1 MQAEKNG
8 GRLAV
13 ARVAAAGVLGICATL
28 LILFLLAAL
37 LYSEI
42 LPASWLGLCPYA
54 ALFVGGV
61 GCGVCSAR
69 CPKRL
74 YGALGGA
81 LLMAACFLLLGF
93 FFVETDFA
101 PAAAAIACI
110 VCLVSAVLGSVVTS
124 LFR

>member
-1 MQAEKNG
+1 MQAEKNSG
-8 GRLAV
+8 PLAV
-13 ARVAAAGVLGICATL
+13 TRVAAAGVLGIGATL

-37 LYSEI
+37 LSAEI
-42 LPASWLGLCPYA
+42 LPASWLGLCPYI
-54 ALFVGGV
+54 ALFVGGL
-61 GCGVCSAR
+61 GCGVCAAR

-93 FFVETDFA
+93 FFVKTAFS
-101 PAAAAIACI
+101 PITAAIACA